1 MMDSTYWGGIKDGLA
16 QIGTEKPQTFDEVK
30 AILDFMPGSA
40 PMDGEDSMVDGEAFF
55 GGSGGDDTLSDALKQ
70 AGWRY
75 VWSEAAYW
83 WAMRSPAGEILTY
96 VEGDVYRGD
105 RNKPGGN

>member
-1 MMDSTYWGGIKDGLA
+1 MIDSTYWGGIKDGLT
-16 QIGTEKPQTFDEVK
+16 QIAAEKPQTFDEVK

-40 PMDGEDSMVDGEAFF
+40 PMDGEDSMVAGDAFF
-55 GGSGGDDTLSDALKQ
+55 GGSGGDNALDDALAD

-75 VWSEAAYW
+75 VWSEADYW
-83 WAMRSPAGEILTY
+83 WAMRSTIGEILTY

-105 RNKPGGN
+105 TQQPGGN